1 MGVPAP
7 PSSGPNR
14 IVNVRALWAGGAA
27 SAVVAAL
34 VAVVGVI
41 ICEDVL
47 DLQMVPPPLLP
58 IGWSL
63 AVQYAITS
71 AVLALAATGL
81 AYFLTMTTPRP
92 EAFLSWIVGLATVV
106 GVALSLAGSGSRADR
121 FATALVDLVIGGCI
135 LALVRSVLVRTTEDV
150 LPGPWGPPPSGQYGP
165 ITPPPDAR

>member
-1 MGVPAP
+1 MGMPAP

-63 AVQYAITS
+63 AVQYAVTS
-71 AVLALAATGL
+71 AFLALAATGL
-81 AYFLTMTTPRP
+81 AHLLTMTTPRP

-121 FATALVDLVIGGCI
+121 FATALVDLVIGLCI
-135 LALVRSVLVRTTEDV
+135 LALVRSVLVRTTQDV
-150 LPGPWGPPPSGQYGP
+150 LPGPWRPPPGQYGP
-165 ITPPPDAR
+165 VTPPPDTW

>member
-1 MGVPAP
+1 MGMPAP

-41 ICEDVL
+41 LCEDVL
-47 DLQMVPPPLLP
+47 GLHMVPPPLLP

-81 AYFLTMTTPRP
+81 AHLLTMTTPRP
-92 EAFLSWIVGLATVV
+92 ESFLSWIVGLATVV

-121 FATALVDLVIGGCI
+121 FATALVDLVIGLCI
-135 LALVRSVLVRTTEDV
+135 LALVRSVLVRTTEYV
-150 LPGPWGPPPSGQYGP
+150 LPGPWRPPPGQYGP